1 VKDKAQID
9 EIMRKVAEEDEIE
22 KEERR
27 KRAALSR
34 KFAHD
39 AMLERQKFL
48 EAEKRREEEES
59 RKNREYAES
68 MANRGQAEAAKKK
81 AAADEAERKYKLIE
95 AEARK
100 KRLAE
105 EEMNNLR
112 DMLWEEEK
120 ALADDKKNRER
131 HLRSKRL
138 TAEMITANEY
148 QKKIKAEVRA
158 RELEEEMAL
167 RAKMLAKFE
176 ADEALERKNA
186 LLRLEAKRKYVKD
199 IEEQR
204 LTKKNM
210 YYEEIARE
218 KEELKQQEENEEF
231 RRQVVAE
238 ARRRLLEEHASKLHG
253 FLPKGVIKNHEEY
266 EILQRAAGKNQ

>member
-1 VKDKAQID
+1 
-9 EIMRKVAEEDEIE
+9 
-22 KEERR
+22 
-27 KRAALSR
+27 
-34 KFAHD
+34 
-39 AMLERQKFL
+39 
-48 EAEKRREEEES
+48 
-59 RKNREYAES
+59 
-68 MANRGQAEAAKKK
+68 MANRGQAEAAKKQ
-81 AAADEAERKYKLIE
+81 AAADEAERKYKIIE
-95 AEARK
+95 AEARR

-120 ALADDKKNRER
+120 ALADDRKARER
-131 HLRSKRL
+131 VLRSKRL
-138 TAEMITANEY
+138 TAEMISANEY

-158 RELEEEMAL
+158 KDMEEEMAL
-167 RAKMLAKFE
+167 RTKMLAKFE
-176 ADEALERKNA
+176 ADEARERKNV
-186 LLRLEAKRKYVKD
+186 LLRLEAKRNYVRD

-218 KEELKQQEENEEF
+218 KEDLRQQEENEDF

-253 FLPKGVIKNHEEY
+253 FLPKGVIKNREEF
-266 EILQRAAGKNQ
+266 EILQRAAASKNQ